1 MVRLPAAWVVALVQG
16 TATVAKAAAGG
27 VAAETARDSEVTTV
41 DRAPA
46 HPPPAACTALA
57 PQLALPPAATLFPAS
72 LAALQPPAPRHKP
85 QVAAA
90 GAALGRV
97 PAVQPE

>member
-1 MVRLPAAWVVALVQG
+1 VLE
-16 TATVAKAAAGG
+16 AAAGG

-57 PQLALPPAATLFPAS
+57 PQLALPPAATLFPAA
-72 LAALQPPAPRHKP
+72 LAALQPPLGGTNSRWPPRARPVGACRLCRWLHYAPR
-85 QVAAA
+85 V
-90 GAALGRV
+90 V
-97 PAVQPE
+97 